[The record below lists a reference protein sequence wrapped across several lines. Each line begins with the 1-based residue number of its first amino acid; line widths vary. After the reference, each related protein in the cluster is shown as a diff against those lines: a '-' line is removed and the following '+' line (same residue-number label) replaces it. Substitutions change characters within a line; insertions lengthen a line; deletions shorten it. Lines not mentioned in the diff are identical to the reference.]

1 MISADTVKRAIAGH
15 SWLGLLSGA
24 LMYLIC
30 LSGSLLVFSSEI
42 EQWEQPDAPT
52 VSPSDFNLIAAETT
66 FNEVLGNGAV
76 LTPHMY
82 LVTPTSGS
90 PRARI
95 ASEKESWFL
104 YPNGQ
109 LGQKERV
116 FWSSMLRDLHYFLHL
131 PESWGMV
138 LVSSLGAILVGLII
152 TGLFAHPSILRD
164 AFALRLNKSLQLKET
179 DIHNR
184 LSVWAAPFHLTIAV
198 TGAFFGL
205 ALPTLAI
212 IAEAE
217 FAGDQQAVIE
227 AVYGTDPEVEL
238 NQGPI
243 AVNAI
248 LQQMPALANNG
259 ETFLLTVHEAESAAR
274 FVGVSVQHKDSM
286 IYSENYLFTTEGAF
300 IRTDGWKDGSVG
312 KKVLYSIYRLHFGNF
327 SGYWVKVAYFILGMS
342 LTIVAASGVNV
353 WLAKRRVEDGL
364 SDLWA
369 GVVWGSPLALTLSAG
384 ISFWLDSDLAAI
396 FWLVLGGSSML
407 ALYMRDLARFKSL
420 ARRLNVLAL
429 GALLV
434 IQVVLFGEDA
444 LRSAAMIINQIIF
457 ALLVALVLAEAV
469 QIRLSRRL
477 APTGFGVS
485 Q

>member
-1 MISADTVKRAIAGH
+1 MIRADTVKRAIAGH
-15 SWLGLLSGA
+15 SWLGLVSGA

-42 EQWEQPDAPT
+42 EQWEQPDAPI
-52 VSPSDFNLIAAETT
+52 VNPSYFDAAAAETT
-66 FNEVLGNGAV
+66 FNSVLGNSLD

-82 LVTPTSGS
+82 LVLPTYES

-95 ASEKESWFL
+95 ASENESWFL
-104 YPNGQ
+104 YPNGEIA
-109 LGQKERV
+109 QKERV

-164 AFALRLNKSLQLKET
+164 AFALRLNKSSQLQET

-217 FAGDQQAVIE
+217 FAGDQQTVIE
-227 AVYGTDPEVEL
+227 TVYGTDPPVEL

-248 LQQMPALANNG
+248 LQQMPVLAGDG
-259 ETFLLTVHEAESAAR
+259 ETFLLTVHEAESEKR

-286 IYSENYLFTTEGAF
+286 IYSENYLFSTAGDF
-300 IRTDGWKDGSVG
+300 IRTDGWKDGGVG

-327 SGYWVKVAYFILGMS
+327 SGYWVKVAYLVLGLA
-342 LTIVAASGVNV
+342 LTVVAASGVNV

-369 GVVWGSPLALTLSAG
+369 GVVWGSPLAMTISASVG
-384 ISFWLDSDLAAI
+384 FWLDSGLTAV
-396 FWLVLGGSSML
+396 FWLVLCAACCL
-407 ALYMRDLARFKSL
+407 ALCLRDVVRFRSL
-420 ARRLNVLAL
+420 ARRLNAL
-429 GALLV
+429 GLIVLLM
-434 IQVVLFGEDA
+434 IQMLLFGKDA
-444 LRSAAMIINQIIF
+444 LRSAALIVNQIVF
-457 ALLVALVLAEAV
+457 GLLAGLVLVEAAH
-469 QIRLSRRL
+469 IRLSRRRVKPSV
-477 APTGFGVS
+477 A
-485 Q
+485 

>member
-1 MISADTVKRAIAGH
+1 MISTDTVKRAIAGH
-15 SWLGLLSGA
+15 SWLGLVSGG

-42 EQWEQPDAPT
+42 EQWEQPDAPMIN
-52 VSPSDFNLIAAETT
+52 PIDFNVAAAETT
-66 FNEVLGNGAV
+66 FNSVLGRGSN

-82 LVTPTSGS
+82 LVPPTSDS

-104 YPNGQ
+104 YPNGE

-116 FWSSMLRDLHYFLHL
+116 FWSSMLRELHYFLHL
-131 PESWGMV
+131 PESWGML

-152 TGLFAHPSILRD
+152 TGLFAHPGILRD

-227 AVYGTDPEVEL
+227 TVYGVDPQVEL
-238 NQGPI
+238 NQGAI

-248 LQQMPALANNG
+248 LQQMPVLAGDG
-259 ETFLLTVHEAESAAR
+259 ETFLLTVHEAESEKR

-286 IYSENYLFTTEGAF
+286 IYAENYLFTTAGSF
-300 IRTDGWKDGSVG
+300 IRTDGWIDGGIG
-312 KKVLYSIYRLHFGNF
+312 KKVLYSVYRLHFGNF
-327 SGYWVKVAYFILGMS
+327 SGYWVKLAYLVLGLS
-342 LTIVAASGVNV
+342 LTVVAASGVNV

-369 GVVWGSPLALTLSAG
+369 GVVWGSPLALTISAG
-384 ISFWLDSDLAAI
+384 VGFWVDFGLAAV
-396 FWLVLGGSSML
+396 FWLVLCSSCFL
-407 ALYMRDLARFKSL
+407 ALYLCDLVRFKSL
-420 ARRLNVLAL
+420 ARRLNVLGL
-429 GALLV
+429 VGLLA
-434 IQVVLFGEDA
+434 IQVVLFQEDA
-444 LRSAAMIINQIIF
+444 FRSAALVMNQIIF
-457 ALLVALVLAEAV
+457 CLLVGIVLVEASHV
-469 QIRLSRRL
+469 RLFKRM
-477 APTGFGVS
+477 A
-485 Q
+485 